1 MKTKIK
7 LLMFLLFMLAGSMC
21 NVVHA
26 QQKYLSELGISYYE
40 NHGVTNHIED
50 TYDQLESDGYTCLR
64 MDLNH
69 GAGGASHAV
78 GYKYTT
84 DIYKAIKDIKI
95 FIGYDF
101 FPFKTTSFYYLPDEH
116 MFNGRKYVGTKAT
129 DSRSKYYSD
138 LNKGAGGA
146 DLYLY
151 YTTEDDPNYPVEG
164 VTELTAVCPETEL
177 TSMGEW
183 EEVGGWDGTNVYD
196 LVDANLGTTK
206 HDTYVY
212 LGFKTR
218 KRALFLN
225 GSAQTSWD
233 NLNTNINNSAN
244 ETVDLTVGITTAKG
258 ALNSYF
264 INTWNYN
271 NETTKVLALKGN
283 SNNLPIY
290 GQLDEPLINIQ
301 NGTVKMDGMDIVNY
315 GSGATMHQE
324 GGKLILNSGRIS
336 TPSTQPLVVD
346 GGEIALGA
354 TEIGYPDDIPT
365 LGCIGLTVNHG
376 ATMSYDPANG
386 KPRFYGI
393 TTDAATLGTIM
404 PDDYTLADY
413 ETGEV
418 LTREEMLSQS
428 ITERWLTLAP
438 CPHEMPLDA
447 FADGDYK
454 CCRCGT
460 TMHFHINHAP
470 ATAEGTT
477 CATCGETIVSKMN
490 IAAGEFYYTQC
501 DKLFDAV
508 ERNVRTSSRSDIST
522 IITLYG
528 DCTVPDGVSLNYNTP
543 STGLITFAPLNEDA
557 KVTITGNVSAPLISV
572 NNAKAV
578 FGNVSVSNTNSQG
591 AALLIGS
598 TGELQYTNG
607 ILSCA
612 NNDAAL
618 RIDEGGKALLE
629 ECELTSTNIGSLKL
643 RDIMPY
649 GEEHLVGQAVYT
661 KNQGNLVHLD
671 DQYSGHLPYHLY
683 IQACDGHEFVR
694 QGYEGDISAIRCKW
708 CGYIEDFDGYFALL
722 TYCSDEKG
730 LTTDK
735 ISGFGKSEF
744 EKVNRSSTPATLVM
758 LANMTIDGSTGAITK
773 GHELTITHA
782 ETVEDGELTLRVH
795 TTGYENDDWD
805 DNSIE
810 VRDGATLNIKGVN
823 VSYDYHWAIYNE
835 GTLNLYSGT
844 ITASQPVYCFDG
856 TFNMYGGSVVGL
868 QTSTNN
874 NSSSPQDLGALFIQ
888 NYSVFNMYGGTIRT
902 ETARTDQT
910 SLRSLEILNNS
921 STVNLYGGTLEK
933 GFYSHN
939 GATLKEFLTKYASA
953 KVDGVTCEDPSSV
966 GNTYSCIV
974 IECKHN
980 WSEWSVVSQTYNE
993 SDNTFVTNNTRTCSV
1008 CHKEE
1013 SQESEAL
1020 TAVATKRTIDGIT
1033 YLSAHDFESP
1043 MTLNEN
1049 SSLTLLQD
1057 ISIGGPINIGEE
1069 VSVFVIGNYTLTAA
1083 KDNSIF
1089 NNNGVLSLNN
1099 VKINTPSAVA
1109 SIVNNGE
1116 LTLFNMNLN
1125 DTYSIDTK
1133 NDKINC
1139 FNVTYTRNSIQHKW
1153 GTIAVP
1159 FAVAVSADQPY
1170 ELYTLSQLNGNEL
1183 TLTKVT
1189 GTLKAG
1195 TPALIRMKDAALN
1208 GEGTYDLSIKSSLAG
1223 RVDVVPGL
1231 SADGITYIG
1240 TYCTA
1245 EVAAGAGYLF
1255 NGNKFVKTTA
1265 ATTVSP
1271 YRAYL
1276 AGAIDGIS
1284 VITLP
1289 GNILVGDVNE
1299 DGSITITDITLLIK
1313 ALNAGTS
1320 VEDLPAADL
1329 DGEGVINLDDLE
1341 ALHAKILN
1349 LQPVVGE

>member
-1 MKTKIK
+1 
-7 LLMFLLFMLAGSMC
+7 MFLLFMLAGSMC

-26 QQKYLSELGISYYE
+26 QQKYLCDITMEADRTMIQT
-40 NHGVTNHIED
+40 VTFDNIKQ
-50 TYDQLESDGYTCLR
+50 TLEKKGCTVLD
-64 MDLNH
+64 MDMNR
-69 GAGGASHAV
+69 GAGGFFVGV

-84 DIYKAIKDIKI
+84 DPSKSIKDIKI
-95 FIGYDF
+95 FIGDEF
-101 FPFKTTSFYYLPDEH
+101 WPYLGDGKHDNPNVH
-116 MFNGRKYVGTKAT
+116 VFNGRKYKGPYCININ
-129 DSRSKYYSD
+129 DFGSD
-138 LNKGAGGA
+138 LNQGAGGPCM
-146 DLYLY
+146 YIY
-151 YTTEDDPNYPVEG
+151 YSTEDDPNYPVEG

-183 EEVGGWDGTNVYD
+183 EEVGGWDGTNVYN
-196 LVDANLGTTK
+196 LVDANLGTTI
-206 HDTYVY
+206 HNNYIY
-212 LGFKTR
+212 LGFKTL
-218 KRALFLN
+218 KSGLFLDGN
-225 GSAQTSWD
+225 AQTSWE
-233 NLNTNINNSAN
+233 NLNANINNSST
-244 ETVDLTVGITTAKG
+244 ETVNLSAGRTTTKGIINAT
-258 ALNSYF
+258 LV
-264 INTWNYN
+264 NTWNYN
-271 NETTKVLALKGN
+271 NETTKILALTGT
-283 SNNLPIY
+283 SSTQPII
-290 GQLDEPLINIQ
+290 GTLSTPLINVQ
-301 NGTVKMDGMDIVNY
+301 KGTVKMAGMEIINY
-315 GSGATMHQE
+315 GQGATMHQE
-324 GGKLILNSGRIS
+324 GGKLILNSGSIS
-336 TPSTQPLVVD
+336 TVTTRALVVD

-354 TEIGYPDDIPT
+354 TEVGYYDDLPCE
-365 LGCIGLTVNHG
+365 GFIGLTVNHG
-376 ATMSYDPANG
+376 ASISYDPANG

-490 IAAGEFYYTQC
+490 IAAGEFYYTQI

-508 ERNVRTSSRSDIST
+508 ERNVRTTSRVDIST

-528 DCTVPDGVSLNYNTP
+528 DCTVADGASLNYNTP
-543 STGLITFAPLNEDA
+543 STGLITFKPLNEDA

-618 RIDEGGKALLE
+618 RIDDGGLALLE
-629 ECELTSTNIGSLKL
+629 ECELTSANIGSHKL

-649 GEEHLVGQAVYT
+649 GEEKLVGQAVYT

-683 IQACDGHEFVR
+683 IQACDDHEFVR

-722 TYCSDEKG
+722 TYSSDEKG
-730 LTTDK
+730 LTTEK

-758 LANMTIDGSTGAITK
+758 LANMTIDGSTGELKK

-795 TTGYENDDWD
+795 TTGYEIDDWD
-805 DNSIE
+805 YNSLG
-810 VRDGATLNIKGVN
+810 VNDGATLNIKGVN
-823 VSYDYHWAIYNE
+823 VSNDYHWAIYNE

-844 ITASQPVYCFDG
+844 ITASQPVYCDDG
-856 TFNMYGGSVVGL
+856 TFNMYGGTLVGL
-868 QTSTNN
+868 QTSTNK
-874 NSSSPQDLGALFIQ
+874 NSSSPQDYGALGIVK
-888 NYSVFNMYGGTIRT
+888 YSVFNMYGGTIRT
-902 ETARTDQT
+902 ETARTDDDRQH
-910 SLRSLEILNNS
+910 SLEVLNNS
-921 STVNLYGGTLEK
+921 TVHLYGGTLEN
-933 GFYSHN
+933 GFFSHYS
-939 GATLKEFLTKYASA
+939 GATLIKFLTDYASA

-966 GNTYSCIV
+966 GDTYSCIV

-1013 SQESEAL
+1013 SQVSEAL

-1057 ISIGGPINIGEE
+1057 ITIGGPINIGEE

-1099 VKINTPSAVA
+1099 VKINTPSAVP

-1116 LTLFNMNLN
+1116 LTLFNTNLN

-1139 FNVTYTRNSIQHKW
+1139 FDVTYTRNSIQHKW

-1159 FAVAVSADQPY
+1159 FAVAVNADQPY

-1189 GTLKAG
+1189 GTLKAS

-1231 SADGITYIG
+1231 SADGITYTG

-1271 YRAYL
+1271 YSAYL

-1289 GNILVGDVNE
+1289 GSILVGDINE
-1299 DGSITITDITLLIK
+1299 DGSITIADITLLIK

-1349 LQPVVGE
+1349 LQPVEGE